1 MTHPAETRTYEDLL
15 SDIEQSA
22 YLRGHAAAMSTC
34 RACKRLRPYVV
45 ATMAILTLIT
55 PILIVGLLS

>member
-1 MTHPAETRTYEDLL
+1 MTHQAETRAYEDLL

-34 RACKRLRPYVV
+34 RACAALRRPLYL
-45 ATMAILTLIT
+45 AC
-55 PILIVGLLS
+55 GLLAVLIWVVV